1 MKLLKNILLAVAFT
15 AAGAAFAQQSM
26 TNMSTAELFG
36 TDVDDFMDVN
46 EYHNVQPENVFAYL
60 SYGKDTNDNKLNIGA
75 AHQFKNFYLGG
86 WFGGQL
92 NSWSSTTAFDKDKK
106 ATLTNKHSSGNL
118 ANGKLLFGI
127 NNMGIL
133 ADISFEPTKDDN
145 KYSNSDSGSK
155 KIELTD
161 NKFKLV
167 TDLKFGINLN
177 GKNDRVYK
185 NWVLLGLDSKVDKH
199 VKKTDGKIANPT
211 DKTDKS
217 VYKLKL
223 GAGTAFDFL
232 EKDAVTH
239 TVGMGL
245 NTSWDIIVNQTEEK
259 KYDRGMF
266 NGKMALDPNWTITY
280 EPNSRFAL
288 KTKVGLTGNID
299 FDVGTDY
306 TDNNGT
312 KTYVNRTYTT
322 KLNFVP
328 SLALGATYKVLP
340 EKFSFNAGFAFNV
353 PKFGWTFSKADTRNS
368 SSGSVESS
376 TSSVAFEFTSNTGK
390 AASYSGFTWIPI
402 KNVTVDAN
410 WNLFGDLFESGKFES
425 KLQGTT
431 GSVWDNVNKLLF
443 HKFAFIVS
451 VKL

>member
-60 SYGKDTNDNKLNIGA
+60 SYGKDTSDNKLNIGA
-75 AHQFKNFYLGG
+75 AHQFKKFYLGG

-92 NSWSSTTAFDKDKK
+92 NGWSSTTSLDKDKK
-106 ATLTNKHSSGNL
+106 ATLTNQHSSGEL

-133 ADISFEPTKDDN
+133 ADVKFTPKTTN
-145 KYSNSDSGSK
+145 KYLNNGTTK
-155 KIELTD
+155 KEETY
-161 NKFKLV
+161 NMFNLV

-185 NWVLLGLDSKVDKH
+185 NWVLLGLDSNVDRKVI
-199 VKKTDGKIANPT
+199 KTDGKIANST
-211 DKTDKS
+211 DKTDNS

-245 NTSWDIIVNQTEEK
+245 NTSWYIYANQTGEK
-259 KYDRGMF
+259 EYKRGQF
-266 NGKMALDPNWTITY
+266 KGVMALDPNWTITY

-299 FDVGTDY
+299 FDVGIDY

-312 KTYVNRTYTT
+312 KTYANRTYTT
-322 KLNFVP
+322 KLDFVP

-340 EKFSFNAGFAFNV
+340 EKFSFNAGFAFDV
-353 PKFGWTFSKADTRNS
+353 PKFGWIFSKTDTRNS

-376 TSSVAFEFTSNTGK
+376 ISSVNFHFDSATGK

-410 WNLFGDLFESGKFES
+410 WNLFGDLFESGRLGS
-425 KLQGTT
+425 KIDGQS

>member
-60 SYGKDTNDNKLNIGA
+60 NYAKVGSGNKLNIGA

-92 NSWSSTTAFDKDKK
+92 NSWSSQTDFDKDKK
-106 ATLTNKHSSGNL
+106 ATLTNQHSSGEL

-133 ADISFEPTKDDN
+133 ADVKFTPKTTN
-145 KYSNSDSGSK
+145 KYLNNGTMK
-155 KIELTD
+155 KEETY
-161 NKFKLV
+161 NMFNLV

-185 NWVLLGLDSKVDKH
+185 NWVLLGLDSNVDRKVI
-199 VKKTDGKIANPT
+199 KTDGKIANST
-211 DKTDKS
+211 DKTDNS

-245 NTSWDIIVNQTEEK
+245 NTSWYIYANQTGEK
-259 KYDRGMF
+259 EYKRGQF
-266 NGKMALDPNWTITY
+266 KGVMALDPNWTITY

-299 FDVGTDY
+299 FDVGIDY

-312 KTYVNRTYTT
+312 KTYANRTYTT
-322 KLNFVP
+322 KLDFVP

-340 EKFSFNAGFAFNV
+340 EKFSFNAGFAFDV
-353 PKFGWTFSKADTRNS
+353 PKFGWIFSKTDTRNS

-376 TSSVAFEFTSNTGK
+376 TSSVNFHFDSATGK

-410 WNLFGDLFESGKFES
+410 WNLFGDLFQDGKFES
-425 KLQGTT
+425 KIDGQS
-431 GSVWDNVNKLLF
+431 GSVWDTVNKLLF

>member
-60 SYGKDTNDNKLNIGA
+60 SYGKDTSDNKLNIGA

-92 NSWSSTTAFDKDKK
+92 NSWSSTTSFDKDKK
-106 ATLTNKHSSGNL
+106 ATLINQHSSGEL

-133 ADISFEPTKDDN
+133 ADVKFTPKTTN
-145 KYSNSDSGSK
+145 KYSNNGTRK
-155 KIELTD
+155 KEETY
-161 NKFKLV
+161 NMFNLV

-185 NWVLLGLDSKVDKH
+185 NWVLLGLDSNVNRKVIKM
-199 VKKTDGKIANPT
+199 DGKIANSA
-211 DKTDKS
+211 DKTDTS
-217 VYKLKL
+217 IYKLKL

-245 NTSWDIIVNQTEEK
+245 NTSWDIYVGQTGEK
-259 KYDRGMF
+259 VYDRGMF

-299 FDVGTDY
+299 FNAEKDY

-312 KTYVNRTYTT
+312 KTYAPRTYTT
-322 KLNFVP
+322 NLNFVP

-353 PKFGWTFSKADTRNS
+353 PKFGWIFSKMDTRNS

-376 TSSVAFEFTSNTGK
+376 TSSVTFKFDSDTGK

-410 WNLFGDLFESGKFES
+410 WNLFGDLFEAGRLGS
-425 KLQGTT
+425 KIDGQS

>member
-60 SYGKDTNDNKLNIGA
+60 SYGKDATDNKLNIGA

-92 NSWSSTTAFDKDKK
+92 NSWSSTTSFDKDKK
-106 ATLTNKHSSGNL
+106 ATLTNQHSTDTL

-133 ADISFEPTKDDN
+133 ADVKFTPKTTN
-145 KYSNSDSGSK
+145 KYLNNGTTK
-155 KIELTD
+155 KEETY
-161 NKFKLV
+161 NMFNLV

-185 NWVLLGLDSKVDKH
+185 NWVLLGLDSNVDRKVI
-199 VKKTDGKIANPT
+199 KTDGKIANST
-211 DKTDKS
+211 DKTDNS
-217 VYKLKL
+217 TYKLKL
-223 GAGTAFDFL
+223 GAGTTFDFL

-245 NTSWDIIVNQTEEK
+245 NTSWNIHVGQTGEK
-259 KYDRGMF
+259 VYNRGQF
-266 NGKMALDPNWTITY
+266 EGVMALDPNWTITY

-299 FDVGTDY
+299 FGVGIDY

-312 KTYVNRTYTT
+312 KTYSNRTYTT
-322 KLNFVP
+322 KLDFVP

-353 PKFGWTFSKADTRNS
+353 PKFGWIFSKTDNRNS

-376 TSSVAFEFTSNTGK
+376 TSSVNFHFDSATGK

-410 WNLFGDLFESGKFES
+410 WNLFGDLFETGRLGS
-425 KLQGTT
+425 KIDGQS

>member
-60 SYGKDTNDNKLNIGA
+60 SYGKDTSDNKLNIGA

-92 NSWSSTTAFDKDKK
+92 NSWSSTTSFDKDKK
-106 ATLTNKHSSGNL
+106 ATLTNQHSSGEL

-133 ADISFEPTKDDN
+133 ADVKFTPKTTN
-145 KYSNSDSGSK
+145 KYSNNGTTK
-155 KIELTD
+155 KEETY
-161 NKFKLV
+161 NMFNLV

-185 NWVLLGLDSKVDKH
+185 NWVLLGLDSNVNRKVI
-199 VKKTDGKIANPT
+199 KTDGKIANSA
-211 DKTDKS
+211 DKTDTS
-217 VYKLKL
+217 IYKLKL

-245 NTSWDIIVNQTEEK
+245 NTSWDIYVGQTGEK
-259 KYDRGMF
+259 VYDRGMF

-299 FDVGTDY
+299 FNAEKDY

-312 KTYVNRTYTT
+312 KTYAPRTYTT
-322 KLNFVP
+322 NLNFVP

-353 PKFGWTFSKADTRNS
+353 PKFGWIFSKTDTRNS

-376 TSSVAFEFTSNTGK
+376 TSSVTFKFDSDTGK

-410 WNLFGDLFESGKFES
+410 WNLFGDLFEAGRLGS
-425 KLQGTT
+425 KIDGQS